1 MSYAPVMVWCRG
13 ATETEDTTTTN
24 LICDRSYTQQDVAQ
38 DNWRLLLL
46 TRGTL
51 FNRGSRRRRRRRR
64 RHGLWCMEL
73 GVRDRY
79 AVIRSFG
86 SSRHFSTCTFDCC

>member
-1 MSYAPVMVWCRG
+1 MSYGGMLCMVMVWCRG

-64 RHGLWCMEL
+64 HGLWCMEL
-73 GVRDRY
+73 GVG
-79 AVIRSFG
+79 AW
-86 SSRHFSTCTFDCC
+86 CA

>member
-1 MSYAPVMVWCRG
+1 MSYGGMLCMVMVWCRG

-51 FNRGSRRRRRRRR
+51 FNRGQGQSSSSSSSWFMV
-64 RHGLWCMEL
+64 HGARC
-73 GVRDRY
+73 
-79 AVIRSFG
+79 A
-86 SSRHFSTCTFDCC
+86 